1 MIAPTLYNTN
11 ILLDECKKFADEYNV
26 IFNSSKTKH
35 IFLTPNDSTPPIITF
50 SGHIIE
56 RVHCDKHLGNII
68 GNQHIKEN
76 INHCIQKFTVKVNMV
91 CMHFQNLPQEIIY
104 NLFKTYCMSVY
115 GCQLWDF
122 SHKSTNKLYVTW
134 RKAIRRILSLPYST
148 HCELLSYICNDIPLL
163 EQLLKRVINL
173 TKSARSSKNTIT
185 NMCYKLALS
194 GSGSS
199 MSNNI
204 TFLADYFRMNR
215 YDVHAVNVYEF
226 DDVKTY
232 NN

>member
-1 MIAPTLYNTN
+1 MYS
-11 ILLDECKKFADEYNV
+11 ESHY
-26 IFNSSKTKH
+26 
-35 IFLTPNDSTPPIITF
+35 
-50 SGHIIE
+50 
-56 RVHCDKHLGNII
+56 
-68 GNQHIKEN
+68 
-76 INHCIQKFTVKVNMV
+76 
-91 CMHFQNLPQEIIY
+91 NLPQEIIY
-104 NLFKTYCMSVY
+104 SLFKTYCMLVY

-134 RKAIRRILSLPYST
+134 RKAVRRILSLPYST

-163 EQLLKRVINL
+163 EQLLKRVINF

-185 NMCYKLALS
+185 NMCYKLALN

-204 TFLADYFRMNR
+204 TFLADYFRTNR
-215 YDVHAVNVYEF
+215 YDVHTVNVYEF

-232 NN
+232 NNEMAVRASVIRDMLHVLHNSRYGNNFIFDVDEIKFLLNELCTN